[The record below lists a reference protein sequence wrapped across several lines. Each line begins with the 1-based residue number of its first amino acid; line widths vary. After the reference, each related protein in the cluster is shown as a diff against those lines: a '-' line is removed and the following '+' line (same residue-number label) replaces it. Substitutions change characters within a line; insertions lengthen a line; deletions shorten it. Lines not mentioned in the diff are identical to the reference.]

1 MRLSTVTAL
10 PKGDGG
16 PSSALRYLLRDETGV
31 AAVLV
36 LLVLGVGIAH
46 PDFLDR
52 SNLTGTAHNASY
64 VGLMAAGMVFAL
76 AMREVDLSV
85 GGVYALGVTVGAVC
99 IRDGW
104 SPWAAAV
111 AVLAMSAAL
120 GAGNAVIATYLGLP
134 TFITTLATAM
144 LFRGIALALAEG
156 KQISGMPQDH
166 AFFRVVGGD
175 IGGLPTAVWVLFA
188 ATAVLAV
195 LLTRTRFGAQ
205 VRAVGSNPDAAHFTG
220 LPIVRTRIKAMALS
234 ASMAGLAA
242 VLALAFFISGDPT
255 IGQGYELSAIAAA
268 IIGGTPLAGGRGSVP
283 GAVIGALILA
293 TVASALVFF
302 SVPINWTTF
311 ATGAVILAA
320 VAADSALR
328 RLRERPI

>member
-1 MRLSTVTAL
+1 
-10 PKGDGG
+10 
-16 PSSALRYLLRDETGV
+16 
-31 AAVLV
+31 
-36 LLVLGVGIAH
+36 
-46 PDFLDR
+46 
-52 SNLTGTAHNASY
+52 
-64 VGLMAAGMVFAL
+64 MAAGMVFAL

-85 GGVYALGVTVGAVC
+85 GGVYALGMTVGAVC
-99 IRDGW
+99 VRDGW

-175 IGGLPTAVWVLFA
+175 IGGLPTAVWVLIA
-188 ATAVLAV
+188 ATAGLTV

-328 RLRERPI
+328 RLRERPN

>member
-1 MRLSTVTAL
+1 VVRH
-10 PKGDGG
+10 
-16 PSSALRYLLRDETGV
+16 LLRDETGV

-36 LLVLGVGIAH
+36 LLVLAVGIAH
-46 PDFLDR
+46 PDFLTR
-52 SNLTGTAHNASY
+52 SNLTGTTHNASY

-85 GGVYALGVTVGAVC
+85 GGVYALGVTVGAIC

-144 LFRGIALALAEG
+144 VFRGAALALAEG
-156 KQISGMPQDH
+156 KAISGLPQGH

-175 IGGLPTAVWVLFA
+175 LGGLPTAVWVLL
-188 ATAVLAV
+188 ATTVALAV

-293 TVASALVFF
+293 AVASALVFF
-302 SVPINWTTF
+302 SVPINWTSF

-328 RLRERPI
+328 RLRERRD

>member
-1 MRLSTVTAL
+1 
-10 PKGDGG
+10 
-16 PSSALRYLLRDETGV
+16 
-31 AAVLV
+31 
-36 LLVLGVGIAH
+36 
-46 PDFLDR
+46 
-52 SNLTGTAHNASY
+52 
-64 VGLMAAGMVFAL
+64 MAAGMVFAL

-104 SPWAAAV
+104 SPWAAAA
-111 AVLAMSAAL
+111 AVLVLSALL
-120 GAGNAVIATYLGLP
+120 GAGNAIVATYVGLP
-134 TFITTLATAM
+134 TFIVTLATAM
-144 LFRGIALALAEG
+144 LFRGIGLALADG
-156 KQISGMPQDH
+156 RQISAMPQDH
-166 AFFRVVGGD
+166 AFFQVVGGD
-175 IGGLPTAVWVLFA
+175 VGGLPTAVWVLLATTA
-188 ATAVLAV
+188 ALSV

-205 VRAVGSNPDAAHFTG
+205 VRAVGSNPDAALFTG

-234 ASMAGLAA
+234 ASTAGLAA

-293 TVASALVFF
+293 AVASALVFF
-302 SVPINWTTF
+302 DVPINWTTF

-328 RLRERPI
+328 RFRGRHT